1 MVVNRKSCLKAS
13 ALLLVILSLAAC
25 EKKGEEG
32 PAETAGKKIDQAV
45 EQAGQAMDK
54 AKESV
59 NETAKEA
66 VKKTE
71 AAAGAAADSAKDLVR
86 GQGK

>member
-13 ALLLVILSLAAC
+13 ALLLVILGLAAC
-25 EKKGEEG
+25 EKKGGEG

-59 NETAKEA
+59 KETAKEA

-71 AAAGAAADSAKDLVR
+71 DAATVAADSAKDLVR